1 MRHRAFIFLIVA
13 IAASCGW
20 VQAAEEAEEG
30 EPNSFNVGL
39 EIGTT
44 GPGVSASWRFAD
56 HFGVRGG
63 FNYFRYEHDGEI
75 EDVDYDATL
84 RLMSEPLTL
93 NYYPWK
99 GSSFYISAGVLFN
112 QNRLTGTGT
121 GQGTIDLGGMMF
133 PAAAVGKLNLEVE
146 YQPVN
151 PYISI
156 GGNLYFDKAKHWSLG
171 AELGVFYQGN
181 SDVELTR
188 TGGISD
194 PGIDAAVANE
204 RRQVEDYADKAKFWP
219 VAKISLNFSF

>member
-1 MRHRAFIFLIVA
+1 MKLAPLIFIFLIA
-13 IAASCGW
+13 TASLASG
-20 VQAAEEAEEG
+20 QAPESDEA
-30 EPNSFNVGL
+30 PPVNAGL
-39 EIGTT
+39 EVGTT
-44 GPGVSASWRFAD
+44 GPGVSVSWRFAD

-84 RLMSEPLTL
+84 RLMSEPLTF

-121 GQGTIDLGGMMF
+121 GQGTIDLGGMTF
-133 PAAAVGKLNLEVE
+133 PAAAVGTLNLEVK

-156 GGNLYFDKAKHWSLG
+156 GENVYFDEAKHWSLG
-171 AELGVFYQGN
+171 VELGVFYQGN
-181 SDVELTR
+181 SEVDLTR
-188 TGGISD
+188 TGGVSD

-219 VAKISLNFSF
+219 IAKISLNFSF